1 MPDGKVSIWPLRYNN
16 YYNRIL
22 KREKDVIDYEDY
34 LIGSPFSNIDFKPND
49 GINTQ
54 IVLKPIEEENIPD
67 YILVVDGTYLNKD
80 IHIVSRWFVIDAT
93 RLRKDQYNLTL
104 YRDTLADYYNYLRYS
119 TFFAEKAP
127 IRNDSP
133 FIFNEENITLNQIKE
148 NETLLT
154 DETESAW
161 IVGYIPSNNPPPK
174 EGAEVGGYKFNFRRK
189 MKPDYTV
196 NTMADF
202 NNTYI
207 NTQNVYR
214 FVHSFRYRVNGQG
227 PTTGSIFDFVFDKT
241 TCEYRSKTISDTSNY
256 SPLKLIDDSVNSID
270 YAKRNY
276 MGVLESNLQERV
288 AIETYLGYEGSTAFD
303 EAYSYD
309 KKIIY
314 EVSTKRYYRIK
325 TNIKFDGDIGQ
336 NYLAVGT
343 ELFNKIDAG
352 TAALRNM
359 NIIGQTAADMFSY
372 SFYGTYWQA
381 SIELEE
387 LNDINI
393 DKEIQISQDRQL
405 LQDAPYSMF
414 CIPVNKA
421 YMKITRDGES
431 AVIRNTADKQTIYDF
446 AMSLTRD
453 LSGANI
459 LTDLQLLPYCP
470 FREVSMRA
478 DFAGSLG
485 IIIEGESLL
494 PGIDYQYT
502 ETYSEDPT
510 PETSGYNEGVIMFWC
525 RNSTF
530 SFELLSKNDLFGFG
544 FIPNPYDFA
553 NEWQGADYPWTN
565 KLWNETKKY
574 RLSSPNYSSS
584 FDFSP
589 AKNGGV
595 RSFTVDCTYKPFQP
609 YIHVAP
615 LFGGLYGND
624 FDDYRGLTCGGDFS
638 LPQLN
643 DAWATYERQNINYQ
657 KSFQRDIE
665 SMELH
670 RKWNNASNI
679 VGALTGAGQAGI
691 MGGNVA
697 NMYGADAGVS
707 TGVGLISGGLSLI
720 GGAVDAAASDIMS
733 RDAIRLKQDQF
744 GYQLGNIQAL
754 PNTISKISAFTAN
767 NKIFPVLETYGCTQE
782 ELQAFI
788 NKLVY
793 NGLTCMRID
802 IFESFLYDK
811 EYSETYIPN
820 GLNYIKGQLVRTEW
834 SLPEDYHVASVMSE
848 ELSKGVYV

>member
-22 KREKDVIDYEDY
+22 KREKDVIDYENY
-34 LIGSPFSNIDFKPND
+34 LIGSPFYNIDFKPND

-148 NETLLT
+148 QETLLM

-161 IVGYIPSNNPPPK
+161 IVGYIPANNPPPA
-174 EGAEVGGYKFNFRRK
+174 EGEEVGGYKFKFSRK

-196 NTMADF
+196 NTMTDF

-214 FVHSFRYRVNGQG
+214 FVHSFKYRVH
-227 PTTGSIFDFVFDKT
+227 GSRFNKGSTFDFIFDRT
-241 TCEYRSKTISDTSNY
+241 TCEYKVSYPGDINAV
-256 SPLKLIDDSVNSID
+256 LKLIDDSVGSID
-270 YAKRNY
+270 LAKQNY
-276 MGVLESNLQERV
+276 MGTLTSNLQERTL
-288 AIETYLGYEGSTAFD
+288 IDDYLGYEGSEAFD
-303 EAYSYD
+303 EAYSYND
-309 KKIIY
+309 KLIY

-325 TNIKFDGDIGQ
+325 TNISFDNNIGQ
-336 NYLAVGT
+336 HFLAVGT
-343 ELFNKIDAG
+343 DLFNKIDAG

-359 NIIGQTAADMFSY
+359 NIIGQSEADMFSY
-372 SFYGTYWQA
+372 SFDGTYWQA
-381 SIELEE
+381 AIELEE

-393 DKEIQISQDRQL
+393 DKEIQISQDRQI

-414 CIPVNKA
+414 CIPVDKA
-421 YMKITRDGES
+421 YMKITNNGEP
-431 AVIRNTADKQTIYDF
+431 AVIRNTANKQTIYDF

-453 LSGANI
+453 LSGAGI

-478 DFAGSLG
+478 DSWAGSLG

-510 PETSGYNEGVIMFWC
+510 PDTSGYNEGVIMFWC

-530 SFELLSKNDLFGFG
+530 SFELLPRNDIFGLG
-544 FIPNPYDFA
+544 FASNPYDFS
-553 NEWQGADYPWTN
+553 NEWQGTDYPWTN

-584 FDFSP
+584 FEFSP

-679 VGALTGAGQAGI
+679 VGAITGAGQAGV
-691 MGGNVA
+691 MGYNIA
-697 NMYGADAGVS
+697 NMIGADMGTSLGAGA
-707 TGVGLISGGLSLI
+707 IAGGLSLI
-720 GGAVDAAASDIMS
+720 GGAVDAGVSDMMS
-733 RDAIRLKQDQF
+733 REAMRLKQDQF

-754 PNTISKISAFTAN
+754 PTTLSKISAFTAN
-767 NKIFPVLETYGCTQE
+767 NKIFPVLETYGCTEE

-802 IFESFLYDK
+802 TFESFLYDK

-834 SLPEDYHVASVMSE
+834 SLPEDYHVAAVMSE

>member
-1 MPDGKVSIWPLRYNN
+1 MPDGKVAIWPLRYNN

-22 KREKDVIDYEDY
+22 KREQEVIDYEEY
-34 LIGSPFSNIDFKPND
+34 LIGSPFYNIDFKPND

-54 IVLKPIEEENIPD
+54 IVLKPIEEGNIPD

-104 YRDTLADYYNYLRYS
+104 YRDTLADYYNYLKYS

-148 NETLLT
+148 YETLLM

-161 IVGYIPSNNPPPK
+161 IVGYMPSDNPPPADGD
-174 EGAEVGGYKFNFRRK
+174 ETGAYKFKFSRK

-196 NTMADF
+196 NTLADF

-207 NTQNVYR
+207 NTENVYR
-214 FVHSFRYRVNGQG
+214 FVHTYKYRVHGLRYNL
-227 PTTGSIFDFVFDKT
+227 GSTFDFIFDRT
-241 TCEYRSKTISDTSNY
+241 TSEYKVSYPGDNSA
-256 SPLKLIDDSVNSID
+256 LKLIKTDVNSID
-270 YAKRNY
+270 TAKQKY
-276 MGVLESNLQERV
+276 MNSLATNLEERIL
-288 AIETYLGYEGSTAFD
+288 IENYLGYEGSTAFD
-303 EAYSYD
+303 EAYMYD

-314 EVSTKRYYRIK
+314 EVSTRRYYRIK
-325 TNIKFDGDIGQ
+325 TNIGFDKTISQ
-336 NYLAVGT
+336 NFLAVGT

-352 TAALRNM
+352 TAELRDLG
-359 NIIGQTAADMFSY
+359 IIGQSEANMFSY
-372 SFYGTYWQA
+372 SFEGTYWQA
-381 SIELEE
+381 SIQLEE

-393 DKEIQISQDRQL
+393 DKDIQISVDRQL

-414 CIPVNKA
+414 CIPVDKA
-421 YMKITRDGES
+421 YMKITRDGS
-431 AVIRNTADKQTIYDF
+431 PAVIRNTADKQTIYDF
-446 AMSLTRD
+446 AVSLTRD
-453 LSGANI
+453 LSGAGI

-478 DFAGSLG
+478 DSFAGSLG

-510 PETSGYNEGVIMFWC
+510 PDTSGYSEGVIMFWC
-525 RNSTF
+525 KNSTF
-530 SFELLSKNDLFGFG
+530 SFELLPRNDIFGIG
-544 FIPNPYDFA
+544 FASNPYDFE
-553 NEWQGADYPWTN
+553 NEWAGTDYPWTT

-615 LFGGLYGND
+615 LFGGLYGDD
-624 FDDYRGLTCGGDFS
+624 FNDYRGLTCGGDFS

-670 RKWNNASNI
+670 RKWSNASNI
-679 VGALTGAGQAGI
+679 VGALSGAGQAGI

-697 NMYGADAGVS
+697 GMMGAEAAGM
-707 TGVGLISGGLSLI
+707 TGAGLVAGGLSLI
-720 GGAVDAAASDIMS
+720 GGAMDAGVSDIMS
-733 RDAIRLKQDQF
+733 REAIRLKQDQF

-754 PNTISKISAFTAN
+754 PNTITKISAFTAN

-802 IFESFLYDK
+802 TFESFLYDK

-820 GLNYIKGQLVRTEW
+820 GLNYIKGHIVRMEW
-834 SLPEDYHVASVMSE
+834 SLPEDYHVATVMSE

>member
-16 YYNRIL
+16 YFNRVL
-22 KREKDVIDYEDY
+22 KREAEVIDYEDY

-54 IVLKPIEEENIPD
+54 IVLKPIEEGNIPD
-67 YILVVDGTYLNKD
+67 YILVVDGTYLNND

-148 NETLLT
+148 RETLLM

-161 IVGYIPSNNPPPK
+161 IVGYMPSDNPPPA
-174 EGAEVGGYKFNFRRK
+174 EGEETGGYKFKFSRK

-196 NTMADF
+196 NTLADF

-207 NTQNVYR
+207 NTENVYR
-214 FVHSFRYRVNGQG
+214 FVHSYKYRVHGQRYNL
-227 PTTGSIFDFVFDKT
+227 GSTFDFIFDRT
-241 TCEYRSKTISDTSNY
+241 TSEYKVSYPGDNSA
-256 SPLKLIDDSVNSID
+256 LKLIKTDVNSVD
-270 YAKRNY
+270 TAKQKY
-276 MGVLESNLQERV
+276 MSLLATNVEERI
-288 AIETYLGYEGSTAFD
+288 AIENYLGYEGSTAFD
-303 EAYSYD
+303 EAYMYD
-309 KKIIY
+309 GKIIY
-314 EVSTKRYYRIK
+314 EVSTRRYYRIK
-325 TNIKFDGDIGQ
+325 TNIAFDKTISQ
-336 NYLAVGT
+336 NFLAVGT
-343 ELFNKIDAG
+343 ELFNKINAG
-352 TAALRNM
+352 TIELRELG
-359 NIIGQTAADMFSY
+359 IIGQSEADMFSY
-372 SFYGTYWQA
+372 SFEGTYWQA
-381 SIELEE
+381 SLQLEE

-393 DKEIQISQDRQL
+393 DRDVNISIDRQL

-414 CIPVNKA
+414 CIPVDKA
-421 YMKITRDGES
+421 YMKIMNDGNRS
-431 AVIRNTADKQTIYDF
+431 VIRNTADKQTIYDF
-446 AMSLTRD
+446 AVSLTRD
-453 LSGANI
+453 LSGAGI

-478 DFAGSLG
+478 DSWAGSLG

-494 PGIDYQYT
+494 PGIDYQYI

-510 PETSGYNEGVIMFWC
+510 PDTSGYSEGVIMFWC

-530 SFELLSKNDLFGFG
+530 SFELLPKNDIFGYG
-544 FIPNPYDFA
+544 FIANPYDFD
-553 NEWQGADYPWTN
+553 NEWAGTDYPWTN

-615 LFGGLYGND
+615 LFGGLYGDD
-624 FDDYRGLTCGGDFS
+624 FNDYRGLTCGGDFS

-670 RKWNNASNI
+670 RKWSNASNI
-679 VGALTGAGQAGI
+679 TGALVGAGSAGV
-691 MGGNVA
+691 MGGNMA
-697 NMYGADAGVS
+697 SILGAEGGTAVGA
-707 TGVGLISGGLSLI
+707 GLITGGLSLI
-720 GGAVDAAASDIMS
+720 GGALDAGISDIMS

-754 PNTISKISAFTAN
+754 PNTLSKISAFTAN
-767 NKIFPVLETYGCTQE
+767 NKIFPVLETYGCTHE

-802 IFESFLYDK
+802 TFESFLYDK

-820 GLNYIKGQLVRTEW
+820 GLNYIKGQLVRTDW
-834 SLPEDYHVASVMSE
+834 SLPEDYHVAAVMSE

>member
-16 YYNRIL
+16 YFNRVL
-22 KREKDVIDYEDY
+22 KREKEVIDYEDY

-54 IVLKPIEEENIPD
+54 IVLKPIEEGNIPD

-104 YRDTLADYYNYLRYS
+104 YRDTLADYYDYLRYS

-148 NETLLT
+148 REDLLM

-161 IVGYIPSNNPPPK
+161 IVGYMPSDNPPPA
-174 EGAEVGGYKFNFRRK
+174 EGEETGGYKFKFSRK

-196 NTMADF
+196 NTLADF

-207 NTQNVYR
+207 NTEDVYR
-214 FVHSFRYRVNGQG
+214 FVHTYKYRVHGQRYNL
-227 PTTGSIFDFVFDKT
+227 GSTFDFIFDRT
-241 TCEYRSKTISDTSNY
+241 TSEYKVSYPGDNSA
-256 SPLKLIDDSVNSID
+256 LKLINTDVNSVD
-270 YAKRNY
+270 TAKQKY
-276 MGVLESNLQERV
+276 MNSLATNVEEKLL
-288 AIETYLGYEGSTAFD
+288 IENYLGYEGSTAFD
-303 EAYSYD
+303 EAYMYD
-309 KKIIY
+309 GKIIY
-314 EVSTKRYYRIK
+314 EVSTRRYYKIK
-325 TNIKFDGDIGQ
+325 TNIAFDKTISQ
-336 NYLAVGT
+336 NFLAVGT
-343 ELFNKIDAG
+343 ELFNKINAG
-352 TAALRNM
+352 TIELRELG
-359 NIIGQTAADMFSY
+359 IIGQSEADMFSY
-372 SFYGTYWQA
+372 SFEGTYWQA
-381 SIELEE
+381 SLQLEE

-393 DKEIQISQDRQL
+393 DRDVNISVDRQL

-414 CIPVNKA
+414 CIPVDKA
-421 YMKITRDGES
+421 YMKITRDGAP

-446 AMSLTRD
+446 AVSLTRD
-453 LSGANI
+453 LSGAGI

-478 DFAGSLG
+478 DSFAGSLG

-510 PETSGYNEGVIMFWC
+510 PDTSGYSEGVIMFWC
-525 RNSTF
+525 KNSTF
-530 SFELLSKNDLFGFG
+530 SFELLPRNDIFGYG
-544 FIPNPYDFA
+544 FIANPYDFA
-553 NEWQGADYPWTN
+553 NEWEGANYPWTN

-615 LFGGLYGND
+615 LFGGLYGDD
-624 FDDYRGLTCGGDFS
+624 FNDYRGLTCGGDFS

-670 RKWNNASNI
+670 RKWSNASNI
-679 VGALTGAGQAGI
+679 VGSITGAGQAGV

-697 NMYGADAGVS
+697 GMFGADAGVS
-707 TGVGLISGGLSLI
+707 AGAGLIAGGLSLI
-720 GGAVDAAASDIMS
+720 GGGLDAGMSDVLA
-733 RDAIRLKQDQF
+733 RDAMRLKQDQF

-754 PNTISKISAFTAN
+754 PNTLSKISAFTAN

-802 IFESFLYDK
+802 TFESFLYDK
-811 EYSETYIPN
+811 EYSETYIPS
-820 GLNYIKGQLVRTEW
+820 GLNYIKGQLVRTDW
-834 SLPEDYHVASVMSE
+834 SLPEDYHVATVMSE

>member
-16 YYNRIL
+16 YFNRVL
-22 KREKDVIDYEDY
+22 KREKEVIDYEDY

-54 IVLKPIEEENIPD
+54 IVLKPIEEGNIPD

-148 NETLLT
+148 REDLLM

-161 IVGYIPSNNPPPK
+161 IVGYMPSDNPPPA
-174 EGAEVGGYKFNFRRK
+174 EGEETGGYKFKFSRK

-196 NTMADF
+196 NTLADF

-207 NTQNVYR
+207 NTEDVYR
-214 FVHSFRYRVNGQG
+214 FVHTYKYRVHGQRYNL
-227 PTTGSIFDFVFDKT
+227 GSTFDFIFDRTTSEYKVSYPGDNSALNLIKT
-241 TCEYRSKTISDTSNY
+241 D
-256 SPLKLIDDSVNSID
+256 VNSVD
-270 YAKRNY
+270 TAKQKY
-276 MGVLESNLQERV
+276 MNSLATNVEERI
-288 AIETYLGYEGSTAFD
+288 AIENYLGYEGSTAFD
-303 EAYSYD
+303 EAYMYD
-309 KKIIY
+309 GKIIY
-314 EVSTKRYYRIK
+314 EVSTRRYYKIK
-325 TNIKFDGDIGQ
+325 TNIAFDKTISQ
-336 NYLAVGT
+336 NFLAVGT
-343 ELFNKIDAG
+343 ELFNKINAG
-352 TAALRNM
+352 TIELRELG
-359 NIIGQTAADMFSY
+359 IIGQSEADMFSY
-372 SFYGTYWQA
+372 SFEGTYWQA
-381 SIELEE
+381 SIQLEE

-393 DKEIQISQDRQL
+393 DKDIQISVDRQL

-414 CIPVNKA
+414 CIPVDKA
-421 YMKITRDGES
+421 YMKITRDGAP

-446 AMSLTRD
+446 AVSLTRD
-453 LSGANI
+453 LSGAGI

-478 DFAGSLG
+478 DSFAGSLG

-510 PETSGYNEGVIMFWC
+510 PDTSGYSEGVIMFWC
-525 RNSTF
+525 KNSTF
-530 SFELLSKNDLFGFG
+530 SFELLPKNDIFGYG
-544 FIPNPYDFA
+544 FIANPYDFE
-553 NEWQGADYPWTN
+553 NEWEGANYPWTN

-615 LFGGLYGND
+615 LFGGLYGDD
-624 FDDYRGLTCGGDFS
+624 FNDYRGLTCGGDFS

-670 RKWNNASNI
+670 RKWSNASNI
-679 VGALTGAGQAGI
+679 VGALTGAGQAGV

-697 NMYGADAGVS
+697 GMLGADAGVAA
-707 TGVGLISGGLSLI
+707 GAGLITGGLSLI
-720 GGAVDAAASDIMS
+720 GGALDAGVSDILA
-733 RDAIRLKQDQF
+733 RDAMRLKQDQF

-754 PNTISKISAFTAN
+754 PNTLSKISAFTAN

-802 IFESFLYDK
+802 TFESFLYDK

-820 GLNYIKGQLVRTEW
+820 GLNYIKGQLVRTDW
-834 SLPEDYHVASVMSE
+834 SLPEDYHVATVMSE